1 MVTEAADARAR
12 IWAIAQEEF
21 ADKGYAG
28 ARVDEI
34 ARRADV
40 NKALIYYYFKS
51 KDNLLR
57 SIIGEFFS
65 ELLELKKSFMDGG
78 CMHDEA
84 YRRQVFDRIY
94 GFLRQRKPVIRIILR
109 EMAKGE
115 DEAEEIILLLKPLT
129 NLFARHLSAMGFAV
143 GPDDVKIIIQSTFF
157 GMVPLLMFV
166 IMEEKLAHYLG
177 EDASRIMDSFHREF
191 ACVFDSFRQQLPGS
205 GSQPLSARMAAG

>member
-1 MVTEAADARAR
+1 MTEAADAKAR

-65 ELLELKKSFMDGG
+65 ELLELKKTLMEGG
-78 CMHDEA
+78 CIQDEC

-94 GFLRQRKPVIRIILR
+94 GFLSRRKPVIRIILR

-129 NLFARHLSAMGFAV
+129 NLFAQHLSEMGFAV
-143 GPDDVKIIIQSTFF
+143 APDEAKIIIQSTFF

-166 IMEEKLAHYLG
+166 IIEEKLAHYLG
-177 EDASRIMDSFHREF
+177 EDASRMMDSFHREF
-191 ACVFDSFRQQLPGS
+191 ACVFDNFRDRLPGH
-205 GSQPLSARMAAG
+205 GDRPLTARAAVG